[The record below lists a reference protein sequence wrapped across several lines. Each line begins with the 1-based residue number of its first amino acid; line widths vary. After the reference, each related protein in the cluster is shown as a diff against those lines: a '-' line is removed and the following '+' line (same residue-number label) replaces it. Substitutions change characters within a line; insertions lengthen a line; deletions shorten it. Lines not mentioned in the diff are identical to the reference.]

1 MIIDVNIHPDFSPLF
16 SQAWIEKIADQAL
29 RQGNEDEEVELS
41 IALEQDETVKYL
53 NLKYRNIDK
62 TTDVLS
68 FEGNYPNP
76 ETGLNHLG
84 DIIISVPQAQKQ
96 ALAADHALKQEIA
109 LLIVHGILHLYG
121 YDHVEL
127 DDEKVMWEK
136 QGLVLMKLQDFIEN
150 EQ

>member
-1 MIIDVNIHPDFSPLF
+1 MMIDVTIHPDFSSLL
-16 SQAWIEKIADQAL
+16 SQAWIEKLADQTL
-29 RQGNEDEEVELS
+29 HQGIEGEEVELS
-41 IALEQDETVKYL
+41 IALEQDETVKNL
-53 NLKYRNIDK
+53 NLQYRNIDA

-96 ALAADHALKQEIA
+96 AIAANHSLKQEIA
-109 LLIVHGILHLYG
+109 LLIVHGILHLSG
-121 YDHVEL
+121 YDHAEL
-127 DDEKVMWEK
+127 ADEKVMWEK
-136 QGLVLMKLQDFIEN
+136 QELILMKLQDFIEN